1 MICAAGCYEIE
12 DNATHENTPGKK
24 GAVALSGKLIILR
37 VCVMPLC
44 CRFWIPG
51 LFVRGLVS
59 FNLSFGFRKVKS
71 GFVANKL
78 RYSPRFRQ
86 TGTHSFFPVG
96 EKSGCILPV

>member
-1 MICAAGCYEIE
+1 MFSASISDFQMQPIWLLTT
-12 DNATHENTPGKK
+12 D

-59 FNLSFGFRKVKS
+59 FNLSFWIS
-71 GFVANKL
+71 GLLFPGAYKP
-78 RYSPRFRQ
+78 YSILN
-86 TGTHSFFPVG
+86 
-96 EKSGCILPV
+96 EKRVFAYFKFECKRTNG